1 MISDASM
8 AVDLVLV
15 ASNSLPFGTA
25 SPRHSHGQNLGSP
38 SE

>member
-15 ASNSLPFGTA
+15 ASNWLPFGTA
-25 SPRHSHGQNLGSP
+25 SPRHSQVQKLGSA